1 MTQLNKLIV
10 LANEHCKKTEPDYDE
25 DFPIK
30 TIEEA
35 IAVLV
40 VAGLPHDVDIS
51 GEQIYDYL
59 TEKK

>member
-25 DFPIK
+25 NFPIK

-35 IAVLV
+35 IAVLL
-40 VAGLPHDVDIS
+40 VASLPHDTEITE
-51 GEQIYDYL
+51 EQIYDYL